1 MDDIHFIQFCG
12 IILVPAVLSVTL
24 RHRQSAALT
33 GGEEEQ
39 DIMVDIMLKTVAV
52 AVCILEALVLTVTF
66 TVQLLELS
74 DYQNPYFPLHWDSNS
89 FKILMVQSFFQELIS
104 EIDTEPTSMTQI
116 HYIRSSL
123 RHKKVV
129 LLMMQSSVYQRELK
143 SFLVTIWL

>member
-66 TVQLLELS
+66 TVQLL
-74 DYQNPYFPLHWDSNS
+74 DFDGPIYFFRN
-89 FKILMVQSFFQELIS
+89 
-104 EIDTEPTSMTQI
+104 
-116 HYIRSSL
+116 
-123 RHKKVV
+123 
-129 LLMMQSSVYQRELK
+129 
-143 SFLVTIWL
+143 

>member
-24 RHRQSAALT
+24 RHGQSAALS

-66 TVQLLELS
+66 TVQLL
-74 DYQNPYFPLHWDSNS
+74 DFDGPIYFFRN
-89 FKILMVQSFFQELIS
+89 
-104 EIDTEPTSMTQI
+104 
-116 HYIRSSL
+116 
-123 RHKKVV
+123 
-129 LLMMQSSVYQRELK
+129 
-143 SFLVTIWL
+143 